1 MSDEKQPT
9 PELTPEQLQQQERAE
24 QQQDVSEIKQQY
36 AGTDMMYWLNDI
48 LPFGLNVSTNYL
60 GTSNFEDRKLNEM
73 LDLLDSANPADL
85 ENAGDTLEKAK
96 TALNKAAKELSD
108 FVTSTDWKGE
118 AALAFESY
126 GQSLVTYAWDVGRYA
141 NAVGAQM
148 KVASTGLASVRNS
161 KPPRDDRADPR
172 KPEAFPEKDKTPDN
186 PEYQKAVKA
195 EKDRQEAINLM
206 NRLASY
212 YTVSHASLASEEMP
226 KPPKR
231 LDVAVPAP
239 SGGIQDGGTSGTGTA
254 RSESVRS
261 TSQPVGTE
269 AELQGYDPAS
279 PAKELRPVTSG
290 TPSDTSM
297 QIDTVTAPPAPTTT
311 PNTPS
316 TSPVTS
322 PPTSQNGPLPPMP
335 GPTGPIRNSTSRTG
349 GPPVA
354 RATGGPGV
362 DKAGR
367 PLTTGTPG
375 PATGRPTGPT
385 GGPRVS
391 GGGTGEG
398 RTNSPVGRPTA
409 TGPGG
414 GGQPGRGGQP
424 TGQQPMTG
432 RAATTNQPMAGRATS
447 APSTGVRG
455 GRSDAIVGGTP
466 QRTTAGPAGARIPRG
481 TVVGGEGTAPGRS
494 PASRPGQAGVIG
506 ANPGSG
512 AQRTTGRGPA
522 GANGVVGTPRNAG
535 QGRPGVGGYT
545 TGGAAVV
552 GGRRSRRPAGDD
564 EQERRASARPDHLAE
579 DEETWAAR
587 RREPAP
593 PVID

>member
-1 MSDEKQPT
+1 MSDEKQPK
-9 PELTPEQLQQQERAE
+9 PELTPEQLQQQEQAE

-36 AGTDMMYWLNDI
+36 AGTDMMYWLNEI
-48 LPFGLNVSTNYL
+48 LPFGLSASANYL

-85 ENAGDTLEKAK
+85 ENAGDTLEKANN
-96 TALNKAAKELSD
+96 ALNKAAKELSD

-118 AALAFESY
+118 AALSFESY

-161 KPPRDDRADPR
+161 KPPRDDRVDPK

-186 PEYQKAVKA
+186 PEYQKALKA

-212 YTVSHASLASEEMP
+212 YTVSHASLAREEMP

-239 SGGIQDGGTSGTGTA
+239 SGVRRPGEGGSDPAVPPATTRTPSQAIGAEPRFQGDRGSTSGL
-254 RSESVRS
+254 
-261 TSQPVGTE
+261 
-269 AELQGYDPAS
+269 AETMPAQV
-279 PAKELRPVTSG
+279 L
-290 TPSDTSM
+290 PSNTSM
-297 QIDTVTAPPAPTTT
+297 QIDSVIAPPPPTTS
-311 PNTPS
+311 PPS
-316 TSPVTS
+316 PPVSPVTG
-322 PPTSQNGPLPPMP
+322 PPTSQNGPLPPIP
-335 GPTGPIRNSTSRTG
+335 TATGPIRNSTSRIG

-354 RATGGPGV
+354 RTTGMPGV

-367 PLTTGTPG
+367 PLTTSPG
-375 PATGRPTGPT
+375 PATGRPTGV
-385 GGPRVS
+385 PRVS
-391 GGGTGEG
+391 GGTGEG
-398 RTNSPVGRPTA
+398 RTNSPMGRPTT
-409 TGPGG
+409 TGPGSG
-414 GGQPGRGGQP
+414 QSVRGGQPG
-424 TGQQPMTG
+424 TG
-432 RAATTNQPMAGRATS
+432 RAGTPNQPTVGRSTS
-447 APSTGVRG
+447 APSTGPRG

-466 QRTTAGPAGARIPRG
+466 QRTTAGSAGSRIPRG
-481 TVVGGEGTAPGRS
+481 TVVGGEGTAPGRA

-506 ANPGSG
+506 ANPSG
-512 AQRTTGRGPA
+512 VQRTTGRGPA
-522 GANGVVGTPRNAG
+522 GADGVVGTPRNAG
-535 QGRPGVGGYT
+535 QSRPGVGGYT

-552 GGRRSRRPAGDD
+552 GGRRSQRSVGDD
-564 EQERRASARPDHLAE
+564 EREHRASARPEHLAE
-579 DEETWAAR
+579 EDESWVAR

>member
-1 MSDEKQPT
+1 MSDEKQPK
-9 PELTPEQLQQQERAE
+9 PELTPEQLQQQEQAE

-36 AGTDMMYWLNDI
+36 AGTDMMYWLNEI
-48 LPFGLNVSTNYL
+48 LPFGLSASANYL

-85 ENAGDTLEKAK
+85 ENAGDTLEKANN
-96 TALNKAAKELSD
+96 ALNKAAKELSD

-118 AALAFESY
+118 AALSFESY

-161 KPPRDDRADPR
+161 KPPRDDRVDPK

-186 PEYQKAVKA
+186 PEYQKALKA

-212 YTVSHASLASEEMP
+212 YTVSHASLAREEMP

-239 SGGIQDGGTSGTGTA
+239 SGGIQDGGSASAEAT
-254 RSESVRS
+254 RSDSMRS
-261 TSQPVGTE
+261 APSQAIG
-269 AELQGYDPAS
+269 AEPGLQRLDAAT
-279 PAKELRPVTSG
+279 PAKGLGAT
-290 TPSDTSM
+290 TPISPSNTSM
-297 QIDTVTAPPAPTTT
+297 QIDTVTAPPPPTTS
-311 PNTPS
+311 PPS
-316 TSPVTS
+316 PHVSPITG
-322 PPTSQNGPLPPMP
+322 PPTSQNGPLSPIPTA
-335 GPTGPIRNSTSRTG
+335 TGPIRNSTSRIG
-349 GPPVA
+349 DPPVA
-354 RATGGPGV
+354 RTTGRPGV
-362 DKAGR
+362 DKVGR
-367 PLTTGTPG
+367 PLTTGPG

-385 GGPRVS
+385 GVPRVS
-391 GGGTGEG
+391 GGTGEG
-398 RTNSPVGRPTA
+398 RTNSPMGRPTT
-409 TGPGG
+409 TGPVS
-414 GGQPGRGGQP
+414 GQSGRGGQP
-424 TGQQPMTG
+424 VTG
-432 RAATTNQPMAGRATS
+432 RAGTPNQPTMGRSPS
-447 APSTGVRG
+447 APSTGLRG

-466 QRTTAGPAGARIPRG
+466 QRTTAGSAGSRIPRG
-481 TVVGGEGTAPGRS
+481 TVVGGEGTPPGRS

-506 ANPGSG
+506 ANPSG

-522 GANGVVGTPRNAG
+522 GNDGVVGTPRNAG
-535 QGRPGVGGYT
+535 QSRPVVGGYT

-552 GGRRSRRPAGDD
+552 GGRRSQRSVGDD

-579 DEETWAAR
+579 EDESWVAR